1 MAEGRS
7 RAGTITAQSGLR
19 QDVMSVITPAGQVTA
34 PVAPGQMGSALDPRA
49 AEVYVGELGRWRD
62 ARRRE
67 LDELDKAALQAASG
81 SAATGDILL
90 SMAVWKAVSDRY
102 ELLLATWNSGRV
114 GITELTR
121 MSTLI
126 WGRLDASTASGL
138 SVSLPEACRLSDAL
152 LSQLR
157 VKLGLDPSGMEI
169 TERIRQLR
177 AQMERIREQI
187 DLEPAGAAQ
196 QQAALDQSRLA
207 RRLKELAD
215 KAGRGGDV
223 AGLLGPLE
231 IDASTFER
239 DLIVGGARRRDA
251 AALVQR
257 AREQRAD
264 LGAREAALHTI
275 VEDCIRRVDPAPRYA
290 VPDTAALGEMPNTRD
305 ELEDYLRRLDQV
317 SRAMTIAQTA
327 YAKAL
332 EDHKELGSRLEAY
345 RAKAIATGVAEVP
358 DVAQAY
364 QLARNAL
371 DDRPSRMVL
380 AKQLVTVYQTYLQTT
395 PAPHAVHPAT
405 SSETN

>member
-1 MAEGRS
+1 
-7 RAGTITAQSGLR
+7 
-19 QDVMSVITPAGQVTA
+19 MSVITPAGQVTA
-34 PVAPGQMGSALDPRA
+34 PVAPGQMGSALEARA
-49 AEVYVGELGRWRD
+49 AEIYIGELGHWRD
-62 ARRRE
+62 GRRRE
-67 LDELDKAALQAASG
+67 LDELDKAALQAATG

-90 SMAVWKAVSDRY
+90 SMALWKAVSDRY

-114 GITELTR
+114 GATELMR

-126 WGRLDASTASGL
+126 WGRLDASAASGL

-157 VKLGLDPSGMEI
+157 VKLGLDPSGLEI

-196 QQAALDQSRLA
+196 QQAALEQSRLA
-207 RRLKELAD
+207 RRLKELAE

-223 AGLLGPLE
+223 TGLLGPLE
-231 IDASTFER
+231 IDAATFER

-257 AREQRAD
+257 ARQQRAD
-264 LGAREAALHTI
+264 LEAREAALHSI
-275 VEDCIRRVDPAPRYA
+275 VEECLRRVDPAPRYA
-290 VPDTAALGEMPNTRD
+290 VPDSGALGPVPNTRD
-305 ELEDYLRRLDQV
+305 ELEAYLRRLDQV

-332 EDHKELGSRLEAY
+332 HDHEELRSRLEAY
-345 RAKAIATGVAEVP
+345 RAKAVATGVAEVP
-358 DVAQAY
+358 DVALAY

-371 DDRPSRMVL
+371 DARPSRMVL
-380 AKQLVTVYQTYLQTT
+380 AEQLVTVYQTYLQTT
-395 PAPHAVHPAT
+395 AAPHAAPAT

>member
-1 MAEGRS
+1 MAQGRS
-7 RAGTITAQSGLR
+7 RTGAGTAQSGLR
-19 QDVMSVITPAGQVTA
+19 QDVMSVITPTGQVTA
-34 PVAPGQMGSALDPRA
+34 PVAPGQMGSALDARA

-67 LDELDKAALQAASG
+67 LDELDKAALQAATG

-90 SMAVWKAVSDRY
+90 SMALWKAVSDRY

-114 GITELTR
+114 GATELTR

-187 DLEPAGAAQ
+187 DVEPAGAAQ
-196 QQAALDQSRLA
+196 QQAALEQARLA

-264 LGAREAALHTI
+264 LKAREAALHSI
-275 VEDCIRRVDPAPRYA
+275 VEECIRRVDPAPRYA
-290 VPDTAALGEMPNTRD
+290 VPDNAALGEMPNTRD

-327 YAKAL
+327 YTKAL
-332 EDHKELGSRLEAY
+332 EDHEELGSRLEAY
-345 RAKAIATGVAEVP
+345 RAKALATGVAELP

-364 QLARNAL
+364 RLARNVL
-371 DDRPSRMVL
+371 DERPSRMVL

-405 SSETN
+405 SSEIN

>member
-1 MAEGRS
+1 
-7 RAGTITAQSGLR
+7 
-19 QDVMSVITPAGQVTA
+19 MSVITPAGQVIA
-34 PVAPGQMGSALDPRA
+34 PVAPGQMGSALDARTA
-49 AEVYVGELGRWRD
+49 DVYIDELGRWRD
-62 ARRRE
+62 ARRHE
-67 LDELDKAALQAASG
+67 LDELDKAALQASTG
-81 SAATGDILL
+81 SSVTGDIML
-90 SMAVWKAVSDRY
+90 SIALWKAVSDRY
-102 ELLLATWNSGRV
+102 ELLLATWSSGRV
-114 GITELTR
+114 GVTELTR

-157 VKLGLDPSGMEI
+157 VKLGLDLSGMEI

-196 QQAALDQSRLA
+196 QQAALEQSRLA

-257 AREQRAD
+257 ARDQRAD
-264 LGAREAALHTI
+264 LGAREAALHSI
-275 VEDCIRRVDPAPRYA
+275 VEECIRRVDPAPRYA
-290 VPDTAALGEMPNTRD
+290 VPDTTALGPMPNTRD

-332 EDHKELGSRLEAY
+332 EDHEELGSRLEAY
-345 RAKAIATGVAEVP
+345 RAKAMATGVAEVP

-371 DDRPSRMVL
+371 DERPSRMVL

>member
-1 MAEGRS
+1 
-7 RAGTITAQSGLR
+7 
-19 QDVMSVITPAGQVTA
+19 MSVVAPARQVTA
-34 PVAPGQMGSALDPRA
+34 PVSPGRMGQALDAREA
-49 AEVYVGELGRWRD
+49 QVYLDELGRWRD
-62 ARRRE
+62 GRRAE
-67 LDELDKAALQAASG
+67 LDELDNAALQLATG

-90 SMAVWKAVSDRY
+90 SMALWKAVSDRY

-114 GITELTR
+114 TATELMR

-157 VKLGLDPSGMEI
+157 VKLGLDPSGAEI

-196 QQAALDQSRLA
+196 QQAALEQSRLA
-207 RRLKELAD
+207 RRLRDLAD

-223 AGLLGPLE
+223 GGPLRPLE
-231 IDASTFER
+231 IDAATFER
-239 DLIVGGARRRDA
+239 DLIVNGARRRDA

-257 AREQRAD
+257 GREQRAD
-264 LGAREAALHTI
+264 LEAREAALQSI
-275 VEDCIRRVDPAPRYA
+275 VEDCVRRVDPAPRYA
-290 VPDTAALGEMPNTRD
+290 VPDTAALGPVPNTLD
-305 ELEDYLRRLDQV
+305 QLETYLRRLDQV
-317 SRAMTIAQTA
+317 SRAMTVAQTA

-332 EDHKELGSRLEAY
+332 HDHDELGSRLEAY
-345 RAKAIATGVAEVP
+345 RAKAMAKGVADVP

-371 DDRPSRMVL
+371 DQRPSRMLL
-380 AKQLVTVYQTYLQTT
+380 AEQLVTVYQTYLQTT
-395 PAPHAVHPAT
+395 PAPRTVHPVT
-405 SSETN
+405 SSESK

>member
-1 MAEGRS
+1 
-7 RAGTITAQSGLR
+7 
-19 QDVMSVITPAGQVTA
+19 MSVITPAGQVIA
-34 PVAPGQMGSALDPRA
+34 PVAPGQMGSALDARA
-49 AEVYVGELGRWRD
+49 ADVYIDELGRWRD
-62 ARRRE
+62 ARRHE

-90 SMAVWKAVSDRY
+90 SMALWKAVSDRY

-114 GITELTR
+114 GVTELTR

-157 VKLGLDPSGMEI
+157 VKLGFDPSGTEI

-187 DLEPAGAAQ
+187 DLEPAGTAQ
-196 QQAALDQSRLA
+196 QQAALEQSRLA
-207 RRLKELAD
+207 RRLKELTD

-239 DLIVGGARRRDA
+239 DLIVAGARRRDS
-251 AALVQR
+251 AALVER

-264 LGAREAALHTI
+264 LRAREAALHRI
-275 VEDCIRRVDPAPRYA
+275 VEECIRRVDPAPRYA
-290 VPDTAALGEMPNTRD
+290 VPDIAALGEMPSTRD

-317 SRAMTIAQTA
+317 SRAMTLAQTA
-327 YAKAL
+327 YTKAL
-332 EDHKELGSRLEAY
+332 EDHQELGSRLEAY
-345 RAKAIATGVAEVP
+345 RAKAMATGVAEVP

-371 DDRPSRMVL
+371 DDTPSRMVL
-380 AKQLVTVYQTYLQTT
+380 ARQLVSVYQTYLQTT

-405 SSETN
+405 SAEPN

>member
-1 MAEGRS
+1 
-7 RAGTITAQSGLR
+7 
-19 QDVMSVITPAGQVTA
+19 MSVITPAGQVTA
-34 PVAPGQMGSALDPRA
+34 PVAPGQMGAALEARA

-67 LDELDKAALQAASG
+67 LDELDKAALQAATG

-90 SMAVWKAVSDRY
+90 SMALWKAVSDRY

-114 GITELTR
+114 GATELTR

-196 QQAALDQSRLA
+196 QQAALEQARLA

-264 LGAREAALHTI
+264 LKAREAALHSI
-275 VEDCIRRVDPAPRYA
+275 VGECIRRVDPAPHYA
-290 VPDTAALGEMPNTRD
+290 VPDSAALGEMPNTRD

-327 YAKAL
+327 YTKAL
-332 EDHKELGSRLEAY
+332 EDHEELGSRLEAY
-345 RAKAIATGVAEVP
+345 RAKALATGVAELS

-364 QLARNAL
+364 QLARNVL
-371 DDRPSRMVL
+371 DERPSRMVL
-380 AKQLVTVYQTYLQTT
+380 ARQLVTVYQTYLQTT

-405 SSETN
+405 SSEIN

>member
-1 MAEGRS
+1 
-7 RAGTITAQSGLR
+7 
-19 QDVMSVITPAGQVTA
+19 MSVITPAGQVIA
-34 PVAPGQMGSALDPRA
+34 PVAPGQMGSALDARA
-49 AEVYVGELGRWRD
+49 ADVYIDELGRWRD
-62 ARRRE
+62 ARRHE

-90 SMAVWKAVSDRY
+90 SMALWKAVSDRY

-114 GITELTR
+114 GVTELTR

-126 WGRLDASTASGL
+126 WGRLDASAASGL

-187 DLEPAGAAQ
+187 DLEPVGAAQ
-196 QQAALDQSRLA
+196 QQAALEQSRLA

-251 AALVQR
+251 AALVER

-264 LGAREAALHTI
+264 LRAREAALHRI
-275 VEDCIRRVDPAPRYA
+275 VEECIRRVDPAPRYA
-290 VPDTAALGEMPNTRD
+290 VPDIAALGEMPNIRD

-317 SRAMTIAQTA
+317 SRAMTLAQTA
-327 YAKAL
+327 YTKAL
-332 EDHKELGSRLEAY
+332 EEHQELDSRLEAY
-345 RAKAIATGVAEVP
+345 RAKAMATGVAEVP

-371 DDRPSRMVL
+371 DDTPSRMVL
-380 AKQLVTVYQTYLQTT
+380 ARQLVSVYQTYLQTT
-395 PAPHAVHPAT
+395 PAPRAVHPAT
-405 SSETN
+405 SAEPN

>member
-1 MAEGRS
+1 
-7 RAGTITAQSGLR
+7 
-19 QDVMSVITPAGQVTA
+19 MSVLTPAGQVTA
-34 PVAPGQMGSALDPRA
+34 PVAPGRMGQALDARVA
-49 AEVYVGELGRWRD
+49 QVYLDELGRWRD
-62 ARRRE
+62 GRRGE
-67 LDELDKAALQAASG
+67 LDALDKAALQAATG
-81 SAATGDILL
+81 SSATGDILL
-90 SMAVWKAVSDRY
+90 SMALWKAVSDRY

-114 GITELTR
+114 GATELTR

-196 QQAALDQSRLA
+196 QQAALEQSRLA
-207 RRLKELAD
+207 RRLRELAD
-215 KAGRGGDV
+215 KASRGGDV
-223 AGLLGPLE
+223 AGMLGPME
-231 IDASTFER
+231 IDAATFER
-239 DLIVGGARRRDA
+239 DLIVNGARRRDA
-251 AALVQR
+251 AALLQR
-257 AREQRAD
+257 ARDQRAD
-264 LGAREAALHTI
+264 LEAREAALHNI
-275 VEDCIRRVDPAPRYA
+275 VEECVRRVDPAPRYA
-290 VPDTAALGEMPNTRD
+290 VPDTAALGPVPNTLD
-305 ELEDYLRRLDQV
+305 QLEDYLRRLDQV

-332 EDHKELGSRLEAY
+332 HDHEELAARLEAY
-345 RAKAIATGVAEVP
+345 HAKAVATSMADIP
-358 DVAQAY
+358 DIAQAY

-371 DDRPSRMVL
+371 DQRPSRMVL
-380 AKQLVTVYQTYLQTT
+380 ASQLVTVYQTYLQTT

-405 SSETN
+405 SSEST

>member
-1 MAEGRS
+1 
-7 RAGTITAQSGLR
+7 
-19 QDVMSVITPAGQVTA
+19 MSVIAPAQQVTA
-34 PVAPGQMGSALDPRA
+34 PVAPGRMGQPLDAREA
-49 AEVYVGELGRWRD
+49 QVYIDALGRWRD
-62 ARRRE
+62 GRRAE
-67 LDELDKAALQAASG
+67 LDELDNAALHAVTG

-90 SMAVWKAVSDRY
+90 SMALWKAASDRY

-114 GITELTR
+114 AATELMR

-157 VKLGLDPSGMEI
+157 VKLGLDPSGAEI

-196 QQAALDQSRLA
+196 QQAALEQSRLA
-207 RRLKELAD
+207 RRLRDLAD

-223 AGLLGPLE
+223 AGPLRPLE
-231 IDASTFER
+231 IDAATFER
-239 DLIVGGARRRDA
+239 DLIVNGARRRDA

-257 AREQRAD
+257 AREQRAE
-264 LGAREAALHTI
+264 LEAREAALQSI
-275 VEDCIRRVDPAPRYA
+275 VQDCVRRVDPAPRYA
-290 VPDTAALGEMPNTRD
+290 VPDTAVLGAVPNTLD
-305 ELEDYLRRLDQV
+305 QLENYLRRLDQV
-317 SRAMTIAQTA
+317 SKAMTVAQTA

-332 EDHKELGSRLEAY
+332 HDHDELASRLEAY
-345 RAKAIATGVAEVP
+345 RAKAMAKGVADVP

-371 DDRPSRMVL
+371 DQRPSRMVL
-380 AKQLVTVYQTYLQTT
+380 AEQLVTVYQTYLQTT
-395 PAPHAVHPAT
+395 PAPRTVHPVT
-405 SSETN
+405 SSESK

>member
-1 MAEGRS
+1 
-7 RAGTITAQSGLR
+7 
-19 QDVMSVITPAGQVTA
+19 MSVITPAGQVIA
-34 PVAPGQMGSALDPRA
+34 PVAPGQMGSALDARA
-49 AEVYVGELGRWRD
+49 ADVYIDELGRWRD
-62 ARRRE
+62 ARRHE

-90 SMAVWKAVSDRY
+90 SMALWKAVSDRY

-114 GITELTR
+114 GVTELTR

-157 VKLGLDPSGMEI
+157 VKLGFDPSGTEI

-196 QQAALDQSRLA
+196 QQAALEQSRLA
-207 RRLKELAD
+207 RRLKELTD

-239 DLIVGGARRRDA
+239 DLIVAGARRRDS
-251 AALVQR
+251 AALVER

-264 LGAREAALHTI
+264 LRAREAALHRI
-275 VEDCIRRVDPAPRYA
+275 VEECIRRVDPAPRYA
-290 VPDTAALGEMPNTRD
+290 VPDIAALGEMPSTRD
-305 ELEDYLRRLDQV
+305 ELANYLRRLDQV
-317 SRAMTIAQTA
+317 SRAMTLAQTA
-327 YAKAL
+327 YTKAL
-332 EDHKELGSRLEAY
+332 EDHQELGSRLEAY
-345 RAKAIATGVAEVP
+345 RAKAMATGVAEVP

-371 DDRPSRMVL
+371 DDTPSRMVL
-380 AKQLVTVYQTYLQTT
+380 ARQLVSVYQTYLQTT
-395 PAPHAVHPAT
+395 PAPRAVHPAT
-405 SSETN
+405 SAEPN

>member
-1 MAEGRS
+1 
-7 RAGTITAQSGLR
+7 
-19 QDVMSVITPAGQVTA
+19 MSVLTPAGHVTA
-34 PVAPGQMGSALDPRA
+34 PVAPGRMGEALDARA
-49 AEVYVGELGRWRD
+49 AQVYVDELGRWRD
-62 ARRRE
+62 GRRGE
-67 LDELDKAALQAASG
+67 LDELDKAALQATTG
-81 SAATGDILL
+81 SSATGDILL
-90 SMAVWKAVSDRY
+90 SMALWKAVSDRY

-114 GITELTR
+114 GATELTR

-196 QQAALDQSRLA
+196 QQAALEQSRLA
-207 RRLKELAD
+207 RRLRELAD
-215 KAGRGGDV
+215 KASRGGDV
-223 AGLLGPLE
+223 AGMLGPME
-231 IDASTFER
+231 IDAATFER
-239 DLIVGGARRRDA
+239 DLIVNGARRRDA

-257 AREQRAD
+257 ARDQRAD
-264 LGAREAALHTI
+264 LEAREAALRSI
-275 VEDCIRRVDPAPRYA
+275 VEECVRRVDPAPRYA
-290 VPDTAALGEMPNTRD
+290 VPDTAALGPVPNKLD
-305 ELEDYLRRLDQV
+305 QLENYMRRLEQV

-332 EDHKELGSRLEAY
+332 QDHEELASRLDAY
-345 RAKAIATGVAEVP
+345 HAKAVATGVADVP

-364 QLARNAL
+364 ELARNEL
-371 DDRPSRMVL
+371 DQRPSRMVL
-380 AKQLVTVYQTYLQTT
+380 ASQLVTVYQTYLQTT

-405 SSETN
+405 SSEST

>member
-1 MAEGRS
+1 
-7 RAGTITAQSGLR
+7 
-19 QDVMSVITPAGQVTA
+19 MSVLTPAGQVTA
-34 PVAPGQMGSALDPRA
+34 PVAPGRMGEALDARA
-49 AEVYVGELGRWRD
+49 AQVYVDELGRWRD
-62 ARRRE
+62 GRRGE
-67 LDELDKAALQAASG
+67 LDELDKAALQAATG
-81 SAATGDILL
+81 SSATGDILL
-90 SMAVWKAVSDRY
+90 SMALWKAVSDRY

-114 GITELTR
+114 GATELTR
-121 MSTLI
+121 MATLI

-196 QQAALDQSRLA
+196 QQAALEQSRLA
-207 RRLKELAD
+207 RRLKELAE

-223 AGLLGPLE
+223 AGMLGPME
-231 IDASTFER
+231 IDAATFER
-239 DLIVGGARRRDA
+239 DLIVNGARRRDA
-251 AALVQR
+251 AALVHR
-257 AREQRAD
+257 AWDQRAD
-264 LGAREAALHTI
+264 LEPREAALRSI
-275 VEDCIRRVDPAPRYA
+275 VEECVRRVDPAPRYA
-290 VPDTAALGEMPNTRD
+290 VPDTAALGPVPNTLD
-305 ELEDYLRRLDQV
+305 QLENYLRRLDQV

-332 EDHKELGSRLEAY
+332 QDHEELASRLDAY
-345 RAKAIATGVAEVP
+345 HAKAVATGVADVP

-364 QLARNAL
+364 ELARNVL
-371 DDRPSRMVL
+371 DQRPSRMVL
-380 AKQLVTVYQTYLQTT
+380 ASQLVTVYQTYLQTT

-405 SSETN
+405 SSEST

>member
-1 MAEGRS
+1 MIVTMPAS
-7 RAGTITAQSGLR
+7 RVS
-19 QDVMSVITPAGQVTA
+19 A
-34 PVAPGQMGSALDPRA
+34 PVAPGQMGSALDPQA
-49 AEVYVGELGRWRD
+49 AQVYLDELGRWRD
-62 ARRRE
+62 GRRYE
-67 LDELDKAALQAASG
+67 LDELDKAALQAPTG

-90 SMAVWKAVSDRY
+90 SMALWKAVSDRY

-114 GITELTR
+114 GVTELMR

-126 WGRLDASTASGL
+126 WGRLDTGTASGL
-138 SVSLPEACRLSDAL
+138 TVSLPEACRLSDAL

-207 RRLKELAD
+207 RRLRELAE

-223 AGLLGPLE
+223 AGSLGPLE
-231 IDASTFER
+231 IEAATFER
-239 DLIVGGARRRDA
+239 DLIVNAARRRDA

-257 AREQRAD
+257 ARAQRAD
-264 LGAREAALHTI
+264 LEAREAALRSI
-275 VEDCIRRVDPAPRYA
+275 VEECVRRVDPAPRYA
-290 VPDTAALGEMPNTRD
+290 VPDTAALGPVPNTRD
-305 ELEDYLRRLDQV
+305 ELEGYLRRLDQV

-332 EDHKELGSRLEAY
+332 RDHEELDSRLEAY
-345 RAKAIATGVAEVP
+345 RAKATAKGVAEVP
-358 DVAQAY
+358 DVARAY
-364 QLARNAL
+364 ELARNAL
-371 DDRPSRMVL
+371 DEQPSRMVL
-380 AKQLVTVYQTYLQTT
+380 AEQLVAVYQTYLQTT
-395 PAPHAVHPAT
+395 RAPLAAHPAT
-405 SSETN
+405 SAEKK

>member
-1 MAEGRS
+1 
-7 RAGTITAQSGLR
+7 
-19 QDVMSVITPAGQVTA
+19 MSVTTPAGQVTA

-49 AEVYVGELGRWRD
+49 AEVYLGELGRWRD
-62 ARRRE
+62 ARRHE

-90 SMAVWKAVSDRY
+90 SMALWKAVSDRY

-114 GITELTR
+114 GVTELTR

-126 WGRLDASTASGL
+126 WGRLDASAASGL

-196 QQAALDQSRLA
+196 QQAALEQSRLA

-223 AGLLGPLE
+223 AGLLGPVE

-251 AALVQR
+251 AALVER
-257 AREQRAD
+257 AREQRAE
-264 LGAREAALHTI
+264 LRAREAALHRI
-275 VEDCIRRVDPAPRYA
+275 VEECIRRVDPAPRYA
-290 VPDTAALGEMPNTRD
+290 VPDIAALGEMPNTRD

-317 SRAMTIAQTA
+317 SRAMTLAQTA
-327 YAKAL
+327 YTKAL
-332 EDHKELGSRLEAY
+332 EDHQELGSRLEAY
-345 RAKAIATGVAEVP
+345 RAKATATGVAEVP

-380 AKQLVTVYQTYLQTT
+380 ARQLVSVYQTYLQTT

-405 SSETN
+405 SAEPN

>member
-1 MAEGRS
+1 
-7 RAGTITAQSGLR
+7 
-19 QDVMSVITPAGQVTA
+19 MSVITPAGQVIA
-34 PVAPGQMGSALDPRA
+34 PVAPGQMGSALDARA
-49 AEVYVGELGRWRD
+49 ADVYIDELGRWRD
-62 ARRRE
+62 ARRHE

-90 SMAVWKAVSDRY
+90 SMALWKAVSDRY

-114 GITELTR
+114 GVTELTR

-157 VKLGLDPSGMEI
+157 VKLGFDPSGTEI

-187 DLEPAGAAQ
+187 DLEPAGTAQ
-196 QQAALDQSRLA
+196 QQAALEQSRLA
-207 RRLKELAD
+207 RRLKELTD

-239 DLIVGGARRRDA
+239 DLIVAGARRRDS
-251 AALVQR
+251 AALVER

-264 LGAREAALHTI
+264 LRAREAALHRI
-275 VEDCIRRVDPAPRYA
+275 VEECIRRVDPAPRYA
-290 VPDTAALGEMPNTRD
+290 VPDIAALGEMPNTRD

-317 SRAMTIAQTA
+317 SRAMTLAQTA
-327 YAKAL
+327 YTKAL
-332 EDHKELGSRLEAY
+332 EDHQELGSRLEAY
-345 RAKAIATGVAEVP
+345 RAKAMATGVAEVP

-371 DDRPSRMVL
+371 DDTPSRMVL
-380 AKQLVTVYQTYLQTT
+380 ARQLVSVYQTYLQTT
-395 PAPHAVHPAT
+395 PAPRAVHPAT
-405 SSETN
+405 SAEPN

>member
-1 MAEGRS
+1 
-7 RAGTITAQSGLR
+7 
-19 QDVMSVITPAGQVTA
+19 MSVVTPAGQVTA
-34 PVAPGQMGSALDPRA
+34 PVAPGRMGQTLDPTA
-49 AEVYVGELGRWRD
+49 AQVYIDELGRWRD
-62 ARRRE
+62 GRRRE
-67 LDELDKAALQAASG
+67 LDELDKAALRAATG
-81 SAATGDILL
+81 SSATGDILL
-90 SMAVWKAVSDRY
+90 SMALWKAVSDRY

-114 GITELTR
+114 GATELTR
-121 MSTLI
+121 LSTLI

-157 VKLGLDPSGMEI
+157 VKLGLDPSGMET

-196 QQAALDQSRLA
+196 QQAALEQSRLA

-215 KAGRGGDV
+215 KASRGGDV
-223 AGLLGPLE
+223 AGMLGRME
-231 IDASTFER
+231 IDAATFER
-239 DLIVGGARRRDA
+239 DLIVNGARRRDA

-264 LGAREAALHTI
+264 LDAREAALRSI
-275 VEDCIRRVDPAPRYA
+275 VEECVRRIDPAPRYA
-290 VPDTAALGEMPNTRD
+290 VPDTAALGPVPNTLD
-305 ELEDYLRRLDQV
+305 QLENYLRRLDQV

-327 YAKAL
+327 YTKAL
-332 EDHKELGSRLEAY
+332 QDHEELASRLEAY
-345 RAKAIATGVAEVP
+345 RAKATATGVADVP

-364 QLARNAL
+364 ELARNAL
-371 DDRPSRMVL
+371 DQRPSRMVL
-380 AKQLVTVYQTYLQTT
+380 ADQLVTVYQTYLQTT

-405 SSETN
+405 SSEST

>member
-1 MAEGRS
+1 
-7 RAGTITAQSGLR
+7 
-19 QDVMSVITPAGQVTA
+19 MSVLTPAGQVTA
-34 PVAPGQMGSALDPRA
+34 PVAPGRMGQALDATA
-49 AEVYVGELGRWRD
+49 AQVYLDELARWRD
-62 ARRRE
+62 GRRGE
-67 LDELDKAALQAASG
+67 LDALDKAALQAATG
-81 SAATGDILL
+81 SSATGDILL
-90 SMAVWKAVSDRY
+90 SMALWKAVSDRY

-114 GITELTR
+114 GATELMR

-196 QQAALDQSRLA
+196 QQAALEQSRLA
-207 RRLKELAD
+207 RRLRELAD
-215 KAGRGGDV
+215 KASRGGDV
-223 AGLLGPLE
+223 AGMLGPME
-231 IDASTFER
+231 IDAATFER
-239 DLIVGGARRRDA
+239 DLIVNGARRRDS

-257 AREQRAD
+257 ARDQRAD
-264 LGAREAALHTI
+264 LEAREAALHSI
-275 VEDCIRRVDPAPRYA
+275 VEECVRRVDPAPRYA
-290 VPDTAALGEMPNTRD
+290 VPDTAALGPVPNTRD
-305 ELEDYLRRLDQV
+305 QLEDYLRRLDQV

-332 EDHKELGSRLEAY
+332 HDHEELAARLEAY
-345 RAKAIATGVAEVP
+345 HAKATATGMADIE
-358 DVAQAY
+358 DIAQAY
-364 QLARNAL
+364 ELARNAL
-371 DDRPSRMVL
+371 GQRPSRMLL
-380 AKQLVTVYQTYLQTT
+380 AGQLVTVYQTYLQTT

-405 SSETN
+405 SSEST

>member
-1 MAEGRS
+1 
-7 RAGTITAQSGLR
+7 
-19 QDVMSVITPAGQVTA
+19 MSVTTPAGQVTA

-49 AEVYVGELGRWRD
+49 AEGYLGELGRWRD

-67 LDELDKAALQAASG
+67 LDELDKAALQTASG
-81 SAATGDILL
+81 TTATGDILL
-90 SMAVWKAVSDRY
+90 SMALWKAVSDRY

-114 GITELTR
+114 GVTELTR

-126 WGRLDASTASGL
+126 WGRLDASAASGL

-196 QQAALDQSRLA
+196 QQAALEQSRLA

-251 AALVQR
+251 AALVER

-264 LGAREAALHTI
+264 LRAREAALHRI
-275 VEDCIRRVDPAPRYA
+275 VEECIRRVDPAPRYA
-290 VPDTAALGEMPNTRD
+290 VPDIAALGEMPNTRD
-305 ELEDYLRRLDQV
+305 ELEDYLRHLDQV
-317 SRAMTIAQTA
+317 SRAMTLAQTA
-327 YAKAL
+327 YTKAL
-332 EDHKELGSRLEAY
+332 EDHQELGSRLEAY
-345 RAKAIATGVAEVP
+345 RAKATATGVAEVP

-380 AKQLVTVYQTYLQTT
+380 ARQLVSVYQTYLQTT
-395 PAPHAVHPAT
+395 PAPYAVHRAT
-405 SSETN
+405 SAEPN

>member
-1 MAEGRS
+1 
-7 RAGTITAQSGLR
+7 
-19 QDVMSVITPAGQVTA
+19 MSVITPAGQVTA
-34 PVAPGQMGSALDPRA
+34 PVAPGQMGSALDARA
-49 AEVYVGELGRWRD
+49 AEIFIGELGHWRD
-62 ARRRE
+62 GRRRE
-67 LDELDKAALQAASG
+67 LDELDKAALQAATG

-114 GITELTR
+114 GATELTR

-126 WGRLDASTASGL
+126 WGRLDAGAASGL

-157 VKLGLDPSGMEI
+157 VKLGLDPSGLEI

-187 DLEPAGAAQ
+187 DLEPAGVAQ
-196 QQAALDQSRLA
+196 QQAALEQSRLA
-207 RRLKELAD
+207 RKLKELAD

-223 AGLLGPLE
+223 VGPLGPLE
-231 IDASTFER
+231 IDAATFER

-257 AREQRAD
+257 ARQQRAD
-264 LGAREAALHTI
+264 LEARAAALHNI
-275 VEDCIRRVDPAPRYA
+275 VEECLRRVDPAPRYA
-290 VPDTAALGEMPNTRD
+290 VPDSAALGPVPNTRD
-305 ELEDYLRRLDQV
+305 ELEAYLRRLDQV

-332 EDHKELGSRLEAY
+332 HDHEELGSRLEAY
-345 RAKAIATGVAEVP
+345 RAKAVATGVAEVP

-371 DDRPSRMVL
+371 DARPSRMVL
-380 AKQLVTVYQTYLQTT
+380 AQQLVTVYQTYLQTT
-395 PAPHAVHPAT
+395 AAPHPAPAT